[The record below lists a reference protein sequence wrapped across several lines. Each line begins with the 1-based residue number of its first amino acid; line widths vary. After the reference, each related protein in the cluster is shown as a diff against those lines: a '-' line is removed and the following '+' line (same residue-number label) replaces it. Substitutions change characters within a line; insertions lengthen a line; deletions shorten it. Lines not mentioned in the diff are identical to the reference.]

1 MQPTLESERLVLR
14 PYRLQDAADVQRLA
28 GDRRIADVT
37 TTVPHPYPDTA
48 AQAWMARHAPAFE
61 AGTAAELAV
70 TLKADGALLGTVSL
84 LELSAQHAR
93 AEFGYWM
100 GVPFWGQGYCS
111 EAVQRLL
118 AFAHADL
125 GVTRIVARCLA
136 RNLASARVLE
146 KAGLAREGL
155 LVKHT
160 LKNGRYEDVLLYG
173 RLLGLRQDTSACA

>member
-14 PYRLQDAADVQRLA
+14 PYRLQDAPDVQRLA
-28 GDRRIADVT
+28 GDRRIADTT
-37 TTVPHPYPDTA
+37 TTVPHPYPDGA
-48 AQAWMARHAPAFE
+48 AQVWMARHASVFE
-61 AGTAAELAV
+61 AGTGAAFAV
-70 TLKADGALLGTVSL
+70 TLKANGALLGTVSL

-93 AEFGYWM
+93 AELGYWM

-125 GVTRIVARCLA
+125 SVTRIVARYFA

-146 KAGLAREGL
+146 KAGLTREGL
-155 LVKHT
+155 LAKHT
-160 LKNGRYEDVLLYG
+160 FKNGRYEDVLLYG
-173 RLLGLRQDTSACA
+173 RLLGLRRDTSAAA